1 LIYLLYGEDEFSLR
15 EMLTSMK
22 QSVEPPEL
30 RDVNTTVVK
39 AADVSYDE
47 LAAACITVPFLA
59 EKRLVV
65 VEGLL
70 STFERRARS
79 RSGARAASS
88 EPPAQGRWEQLP
100 DILEQMPPTTHLVLV
115 DGALRESNSMLR
127 KLSDLAEVE
136 VREFPVPKGNA
147 LREWIHKRAE
157 RHGVTIEG
165 NAAAALAETI
175 GNNLRVIDMELQK
188 LSLYRYGESVRKQ
201 DVEEMVAYA
210 KEGNIFAAV
219 DAVLEGRPG
228 VALTSTHQ
236 LLDSGNP
243 PSYVMVMIARQVR
256 LLLLAKDLRAQR
268 VPKAEMGRRLS
279 LSGYPLQKT
288 LEQEGKF
295 TTEHLTHIHR
305 KLLEAD
311 LSIKTGEASEQL
323 VVEMLV
329 AELAS
334 EPRARR

>member
-1 LIYLLYGEDEFSLR
+1 MIYLLYGEDEFSLR
-15 EMLTSMK
+15 KTLTSMK

-47 LAAACITVPFLA
+47 LAAACLTVPFLA

-70 STFERRARS
+70 STFEPKARS
-79 RSGARAASS
+79 RAGTRAASS

-100 DILEQMPPTTHLVLV
+100 DILAQMPPTTDLVLM

-127 KLSDLAEVE
+127 KLRDLAE
-136 VREFPVPKGNA
+136 VREFPIPRGNT
-147 LREWIHKRAE
+147 LREWIHKWAG
-157 RHGVTIEG
+157 RHGVTIERD
-165 NAAAALAETI
+165 AAAALAETI

-201 DVEEMVAYA
+201 DVEEMVAYV

-228 VALTSTHQ
+228 GALTSTHQ

-288 LEQEGKF
+288 LEQEGRF
-295 TTEHLTHIHR
+295 TTERLAHIHR

-334 EPRARR
+334 EAAVRR

>member
-15 EMLTSMK
+15 ETLTSMK
-22 QSVEPPEL
+22 QSVKPPEL
-30 RDVNTTVVK
+30 RDVNTNVVK
-39 AADVSYDE
+39 AAEVNYDE
-47 LAAACITVPFLA
+47 LAAACSTVPFLA

-70 STFERRARS
+70 STFESRTRS
-79 RSGARAASS
+79 RSGTRAVSS
-88 EPPAQGRWEQLP
+88 EEPGQRRWEQFP
-100 DILEQMPPTTHLVLV
+100 DILVQMPPTTDLVLV
-115 DGALRESNSMLR
+115 DGTLKENNSMLR
-127 KLSDLAEVE
+127 KLRDLAEV
-136 VREFPVPKGNA
+136 RAFPIPRGNA

-157 RHGVTIEG
+157 RHSVTIERD
-165 NAAAALAETI
+165 AVAALSETI

-201 DVEEMVAYA
+201 DVEEMVAYV

-236 LLDSGNP
+236 LLDSGSP

-256 LLLLAKDLRAQR
+256 LLLLAKELIAQR
-268 VPKAEMGRRLS
+268 VPRAELGRRLS

-288 LEQEGKF
+288 LEQEGRF
-295 TTEHLTHIHR
+295 TTERLVHIHR

-334 EPRARR
+334 EPTARR

>member
-1 LIYLLYGEDEFSLR
+1 MIYLLYGEDEFSLR
-15 EMLTSMK
+15 ETLTSMK

-65 VEGLL
+65 VDGLL
-70 STFERRARS
+70 SIFESRARS
-79 RSGARAASS
+79 RSGTRAESS
-88 EPPAQGRWEQLP
+88 EPPGQGRWEQFP
-100 DILEQMPPTTHLVLV
+100 DILAQMPPTTDLVLV
-115 DGALRESNSMLR
+115 DRALRESNSMLR
-127 KLSDLAEVE
+127 KLRDLAE
-136 VREFPVPKGNA
+136 VREFPLPRGNA
-147 LREWIHKRAE
+147 LREWVHKRAE
-157 RHGVTIEG
+157 GHGVSIERD
-165 NAAAALAETI
+165 AAAALAETI

-201 DVEEMVAYA
+201 DVEEMVAYV

-219 DAVLEGRPG
+219 DAVLEGHPG

-236 LLDSGNP
+236 LLDSGSP

-256 LLLLAKDLRAQR
+256 LLLLAKDLRAQQ

-288 LEQEGKF
+288 LEQERRF
-295 TTEHLTHIHR
+295 TTEHLIHIHR